1 MPERPGSVNTR
12 IFMTPDLHQ
21 RLVVEAG
28 MQRVTQNELLINILE
43 RTLPAVAPAERPEP
57 RPVETTATN

>member
-12 IFMTPDLHQ
+12 IFMTPQLHQ

-28 MQRVTQNELLINILE
+28 MQRVTQNDLLIDILE
-43 RTLPAVAPAERPEP
+43 RNLPAVAPAERPEA
-57 RPVETTATN
+57 RPTETTVTN